1 MDLEDIGVIAVL
13 VGIAVAIIAVVV
25 AIGYGVTFFNTLWY
39 DGIHYSAD
47 VTVQNLETSD
57 KFFQHSYVWVKIEG
71 VIMDRPKIYQFFG
84 RPAVEIGHKY
94 HIEWTDRRAFRIDWG
109 FCIFGEVTKIEEIS

>member
-1 MDLEDIGVIAVL
+1 MDSDDIGAFAVL
-13 VGIAVAIIAVVV
+13 VGIVVAVIAVII
-25 AIGYGVTFFNTLWY
+25 AIGYGISFFNTLWY

-57 KFFQHSYVWVKIEG
+57 KFFQHSYVWVKLEG
-71 VIMDRPKIYQFFG
+71 VILDKPKIYQFFG
-84 RPAVEIGHKY
+84 YPEVQIGRKY
-94 HIEWTDRRAFRIDWG
+94 HIEWTDRRTFRWDWG